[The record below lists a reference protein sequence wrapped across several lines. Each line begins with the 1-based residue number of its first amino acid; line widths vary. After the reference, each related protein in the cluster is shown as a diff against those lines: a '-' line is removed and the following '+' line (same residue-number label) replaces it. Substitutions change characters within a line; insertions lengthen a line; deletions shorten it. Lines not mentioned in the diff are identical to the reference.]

1 MWGGLIGV
9 SRVRC
14 QAQGPGRVMD
24 NPDLVE
30 RFPLDLLFASNQN
43 FLNKKRISKSL
54 QWVFCFYLQ
63 TM

>member
-1 MWGGLIGV
+1 M
-9 SRVRC
+9 RC

-30 RFPLDLLFASNQN
+30 RFPLDQN
-43 FLNKKRISKSL
+43 LLNKKRISKSL